1 MKHRRFSHALKTAV
15 IAVFATSLAACAE
28 PGSSPAAGSQPLS
41 TQTRTGAQRHTVGL
55 GPVVTSQFGGQIFG
69 WDMNQNGND
78 GLLTETVL
86 GGSEVVN
93 AIETFDESTGEIT
106 KVVQKRERPNANV
119 EPVVDAV
126 AGNDVGII
134 DVERDFVVRSRL
146 ERDDDFDLMSP
157 VSGNK
162 ITGTSHPPHPFGVV
176 PNFVTNNQG
185 SPNQLMMALYRDKRG
200 DDQVGMYTYD
210 TAKNAWSRRFDFPR
224 QFLFQNGAPNYAA
237 VDGTANEA
245 VVGYLMR
252 SRYNPHESATLYVVD
267 AATGKHLRSFYGVGF
282 GFPNG
287 MAIDPTTGTMC
298 TTTTGDTDVEFYNL
312 SSGKG
317 KAVQIP
323 IYYDKGTLTNGA
335 AVAADPIHHL
345 FLVAQLDSTFSSSGS
360 TVIVYDEHGKLVE
373 YINGFDFFP
382 SPYSVVVPHLA
393 VNPSNRTG
401 YVNGPN
407 IDQLQEFTY

>member
-1 MKHRRFSHALKTAV
+1 MKHRCFRHALQAAV
-15 IAVFATSLAACAE
+15 IAVFATAFAACAG
-28 PGSSPAAGSQPLS
+28 PGNSPAVSSQVFS
-41 TQTRTGAQRHTVGL
+41 TQRHTGGQRHTFGL

-86 GGSEVVN
+86 GSSVIN

-106 KVVQKRERPNANV
+106 KVVQKVQRVNANV

-126 AGNDVGII
+126 AGTDVGII
-134 DVERDFVVRSRL
+134 DVERDFVVGDRI
-146 ERDDDFDLMSP
+146 ERDDHFDIMSP
-157 VSGNK
+157 VSRNK
-162 ITGTSHPPHPFGVV
+162 ITGKSHPPHPFGIV
-176 PNFVTNNQG
+176 PNFVTNNQA
-185 SPNQLMMALYRDKRG
+185 SSSQIMMALYSGKRG
-200 DDQVGMYTYD
+200 TDAVGMYTYD
-210 TAKNAWSRRFDFPR
+210 AAKNAWGRRFDFPR
-224 QFLFQNGAPNYAA
+224 RFLLQNGFPNYAA
-237 VDGTANEA
+237 VDATTNEA

-252 SRYNPHESATLYVVD
+252 SRYNPHESATFYVMD

-287 MAIDPTTGTMC
+287 MAIDPTTDTMC

-312 SSGKG
+312 STGKG

-323 IYYDKGTLTNGA
+323 ILYNKGPLTNGA
-335 AVAADPIHHL
+335 AVAADPTHHL
-345 FLVAQLDSTFSSSGS
+345 FLVAQLDSTFSPSGS

-373 YINGFDFFP
+373 YINGFDFFNP
-382 SPYSVVVPHLA
+382 FSVVVPHLA

-407 IDQLQEFTY
+407 LNQLQEFTY